1 MGAAASEVFD
11 SSAESA
17 SLSLSSS
24 VQDIRGTF
32 MVWKYRMSDS
42 LELEA
47 AVVSAGALEVVSVA
61 V

>member
-1 MGAAASEVFD
+1 MGAAASEVLD
-11 SSAESA
+11 SAESA